1 MFTQPIGSKLSIVLW
16 LGGAKIQAA
25 AVVVTCTPQFGNGIK
40 FLEMAAAT
48 SAQLEFRTDFP
59 ECSNSEQYLP
69 DSTPPKAYSSLRGDS
84 VSGSCTHY
92 GVSSNTRPQLSVP
105 PTAVAL

>member
-48 SAQLEFRTDFP
+48 SAQTRV
-59 ECSNSEQYLP
+59 SNRFSRVQ
-69 DSTPPKAYSSLRGDS
+69 
-84 VSGSCTHY
+84 
-92 GVSSNTRPQLSVP
+92 Q
-105 PTAVAL
+105 

>member
-1 MFTQPIGSKLSIVLW
+1 LATESNSSKW
-16 LGGAKIQAA
+16 LPLRAHK
-25 AVVVTCTPQFGNGIK
+25 
-40 FLEMAAAT
+40 
-48 SAQLEFRTDFP
+48 LEFRTDFP